1 MQTTVLSGK
10 ETDCISEWYVL
21 LPQYHAP
28 LRGSGLSSSDLD
40 NAESFQGLGFR
51 V

>member
-10 ETDCISEWYVL
+10 ETDCINEWYVL

-28 LRGSGLSSSDLD
+28 LRGLGLSFSDLD
-40 NAESFQGLGFR
+40 TAENFLGLGFR